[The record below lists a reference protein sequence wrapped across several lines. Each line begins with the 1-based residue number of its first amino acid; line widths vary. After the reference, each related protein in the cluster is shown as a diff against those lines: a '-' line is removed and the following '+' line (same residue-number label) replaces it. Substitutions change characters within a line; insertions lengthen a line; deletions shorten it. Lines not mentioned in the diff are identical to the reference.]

1 MSRYLVDSS
10 ALWRLLRDAP
20 LAAAWREAAAD
31 GEIRSCYPQ
40 RAEFLKSARS
50 LKEYETFSALLG
62 DLYRD
67 VSVPKSAAKWVGA
80 VQLRAAEQGA
90 HKSLSAVDL
99 QVCATA
105 AHHGLVIVHDDNDF
119 VTAER
124 FAVEVRQRN
133 VREGPLGQPAQ

>member
-10 ALWRLLRDAP
+10 ALWRILRDAP

-40 RAEFLKSARS
+40 RAEFLKSART
-50 LKEYETFSALLG
+50 LKEYETCSALLG
-62 DLYRD
+62 DLYED
-67 VSVPKSAAKWVGA
+67 VPVPKGAAKWVGA
-80 VQLRAAEQGA
+80 VQLRAAERGA

-105 AHHGLVIVHDDNDF
+105 AHHDLIVLHDDNDF
-119 VTAER
+119 VTAGK
-124 FAVEVRQRN
+124 FAVELRQRN
-133 VREGPLGQPAQ
+133 VREGPLGI